1 MKSSSQHIVI
11 AGQELDLLPQKGIF
25 WAERE
30 ILLLADLHFGK
41 INHFRKAGIPVPEMA
56 NQKNSA
62 VLIDLFR
69 KLEPKRVIFLGDL
82 FHSHYNP
89 EWEVL
94 GQIIEHFPAINF
106 ELVRGNHDILS
117 MHQYQKH
124 NIRVYQEILTISPFV
139 LSHHPLDEVPEGQFN
154 LAGHIHP
161 GVKLR
166 GKGRQAV
173 TLPCY
178 YFTEKQGLV
187 PAFGAFTGLYKL
199 NPRKEDKVYIVV
211 EDRVFQV

>member
-1 MKSSSQHIVI
+1 MDSRSQHITL
-11 AGQELDLLPQKGIF
+11 AGQELHLLPQKGIY
-25 WAERE
+25 WPKQK

-41 INHFRKAGIPVPEMA
+41 INHFRKAGIPVPEKA
-56 NQKNSA
+56 NYKNSA
-62 VLIDLFR
+62 ALIDLLR
-69 KLEPKRVIFLGDL
+69 KLEPGRVIFLGDL
-82 FHSHYNP
+82 FHSNYNP

-94 GQIIEHFPAINF
+94 GQIIEHFPAVSF

-117 MHQYQKH
+117 MHQYRKH
-124 NIRVYQEILTISPFV
+124 NIRVYQETLAIPPFI
-139 LSHHPLDEVPEGQFN
+139 LSHHPLDTISPGLFN

-161 GVKLR
+161 GVTLR

-178 YFTEKQGLV
+178 HFSDKQGLV

-199 NPRKEDKVYIVV
+199 SPRKEDRVFVVV

>member
-1 MKSSSQHIVI
+1 MQHITI
-11 AGQELDLLPQKGIF
+11 AGQELSLLPQKGIF
-25 WAERE
+25 WPEPK

-41 INHFRKAGIPVPEMA
+41 INHFRKAGIPVPEKA
-56 NQKNSA
+56 NYKNSA
-62 VLIDLFR
+62 VLIDLLR
-69 KLEPKRVIFLGDL
+69 KMAPERLIFLGDL

-94 GQIIEHFPAINF
+94 GQIIEYFPAISF

-124 NIRVYQEILTISPFV
+124 NIRVYRGTLSVSPFI
-139 LSHHPLDEVPEGQFN
+139 LSHHPLEEVPNGQFN

-161 GVKLR
+161 GVTLR

-178 YFTEKQGLV
+178 HFNEKQGLV
-187 PAFGAFTGLYKL
+187 PAFGAFTGLYRL
-199 NPRKEDKVYIVV
+199 SPCKEDRVYVVV
-211 EDRVFQV
+211 EDRVFPV